1 VHRSGLLPGLVSDGE
16 LREKWGGDYAAYL
29 AKIADAVRST
39 DGECL
44 AYENAPIQA
53 VFHSSSAGM
62 TAESGEVW
70 AFSLP
75 YLASVV
81 SPETAETVPN
91 YVSSVTVSASDFK
104 ETVARFYPDA
114 VFPTDS
120 GTWVTDITYT
130 KSGRIGTLR
139 LGGVTVSG
147 PVLRTCSGFAAPR
160 RPSRWAKKQ
169 SFSRRPA
176 TAMESG

>member
-1 VHRSGLLPGLVSDGE
+1 MSDGE

>member
-1 VHRSGLLPGLVSDGE
+1 VSDEE

-70 AFSLP
+70 TFSLP
-75 YLASVV
+75 YLASVA
-81 SPETAETVPN
+81 SPESEETVPN
-91 YVSSVTVSASDFK
+91 YVSSVTVSAADLRRRSCGF
-104 ETVARFYPDA
+104 T
-114 VFPTDS
+114 PTPS
-120 GTWVTDITYT
+120 
-130 KSGRIGTLR
+130 SR
-139 LGGVTVSG
+139 
-147 PVLRTCSGFAAPR
+147 RTAAPGSPTSPTR
-160 RPSRWAKKQ
+160 RAAGSAR
-169 SFSRRPA
+169 
-176 TAMESG
+176 